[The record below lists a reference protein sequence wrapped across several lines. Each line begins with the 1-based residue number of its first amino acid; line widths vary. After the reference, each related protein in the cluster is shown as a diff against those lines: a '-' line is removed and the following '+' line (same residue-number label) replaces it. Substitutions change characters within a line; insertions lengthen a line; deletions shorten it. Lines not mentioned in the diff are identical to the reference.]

1 MNKIKTLAVTIAMLI
16 LCANAYAENP
26 SATEILNKVAAKY
39 KTMKKYKAKGDRHY
53 FNDDKN
59 KIPFT
64 ILFKEPNMYL
74 ISWSRKMIPPAK
86 NKDFV
91 CWSDGTQPYL
101 YHSFVKVLNKMPSVE
116 ITLKN
121 CSAIGGPTK
130 MVSLLLSIFK
140 GNEDPFA
147 WLKDLKVEKI
157 EKIRGEDCY
166 VISGTSELTKRE
178 VLWVSKTS
186 YLIRKYYWELD
197 RLKVITHDTTISGEL
212 KKRMIEET
220 KKGILNDILPIGE
233 EYTEITSPELSKD
246 DFNYTVPENA
256 TRSDWPVNY

>member
-1 MNKIKTLAVTIAMLI
+1 MNKIKTLALTIVMLI
-16 LCANAYAENP
+16 LCTNAYADNP
-26 SATEILNKVAAKY
+26 SAEEILNKVAAIY
-39 KTMKKYKAKGDRHY
+39 KSMKTYKAKGDVY
-53 FNDDKN
+53 YLNDEKY

-74 ISWSRKMIPPAK
+74 ISWSQKRIPPER

-91 CWSDGTQPYL
+91 SWYDGNQLYL
-101 YHSFVKVLNKMPSVE
+101 YFSYINVLNKMPSVE

-121 CSAIGGPTK
+121 CSSNSGPTK

-140 GNEDPFA
+140 ANEDPFA
-147 WLKDLKVEKI
+147 WFKDLKVEKS
-157 EKIRGEDCY
+157 EKIGGEDCY
-166 VISGTSELTKRE
+166 VISGISELTKRE

-197 RLKVITHDTTISGEL
+197 LLKAITHSTSISVKL
-212 KKRMIEET
+212 KKRMIENYM
-220 KKGILNDILPIGE
+220 KGILPDPIPEIE
-233 EYTEITSPELSKD
+233 EYTEISSPELSKD

-256 TRSDWPVNY
+256 VRSDWIAD